1 MKRIISTFAAVI
13 LVLCLLFTSCGNR
26 HRYYNI
32 ETELGD
38 TFCLEVYLSGNMHG
52 MWPHYLIYDSNDAEK
67 KNGSVLC
74 VIKERDQEGKLPDN
88 PVSSITAVGSY
99 GSHNF
104 YKVFDMLFYYQKG
117 VYMGSILDGFTVDK
131 YEQYKKGSDLPEF
144 AQYCVQAIS
153 DLMKSHN
160 FEYIIKYGEIPAS
173 DKDPEMKE
181 LLIRYASG
189 DFSKEELQQ
198 NAESGVTEA
207 SVTDY
212 AQHVLEKYYAD

>member
-74 VIKERDQEGKLPDN
+74 FIKERDQEGKLPDN

-104 YKVFDMLFYYQKG
+104 YKICGTLFYYRKG
-117 VYMGSILDGFTVDK
+117 VYMDLISDNFDVEK
-131 YEQYKKGSDLPEF
+131 YEKEKLNPEISDYTV
-144 AQYCVQAIS
+144 YCVQAIS
-153 DLMKSHN
+153 DLMKSHS

-189 DFSKEELQQ
+189 DFSREELQQ
-198 NAESGVTEA
+198 NAESGITEA

-212 AQHVLEKYYAD
+212 AQHVLERYYAD

>member
-1 MKRIISTFAAVI
+1 MKRIISTLAAVI
-13 LVLCLLFTSCGNR
+13 LVSCLLFTSCGNR
-26 HRYYNI
+26 HRYYTFD
-32 ETELGD
+32 TELGD
-38 TFCLEVYLSGNMHG
+38 RFGLEVYLTGNLKGMYPIYLVYDDKEISGVKTGGFSYVDRTSENSM
-52 MWPHYLIYDSNDAEK
+52 PND
-67 KNGSVLC
+67 
-74 VIKERDQEGKLPDN
+74 
-88 PVSSITAVGSY
+88 PVSNITAVGSY

-104 YKVFDMLFYYQKG
+104 YKICGTLFYYRKG
-117 VYMGSILDGFTVDK
+117 VYMDLISDNFDVEK
-131 YEQYKKGSDLPEF
+131 YEKEKLNPEISDYTV
-144 AQYCVQAIS
+144 YCVQAIS

-198 NAESGVTEA
+198 NAESGITEA
-207 SVTDY
+207 SVKDY